1 MNYGAVNNYVFK
13 FANYILFLKG
23 EICLEQG
30 YLLVQAF
37 GSRESFGEKGV
48 KVTVGGAETLF
59 TDENGFTKT
68 ITLSA
73 PNQALSESPGNPS
86 PYTMVDITAEK
97 EGFYTIVIKNVQ
109 IFSGEITQQQVQMLP
124 VPENGEV
131 RTVVYVLTPQNL

>member
-1 MNYGAVNNYVFK
+1 MALSTTMFLSLQTI
-13 FANYILFLKG
+13 FCFLKG

-73 PNQALSESPGNPS
+73 PNQALSESPGHPS

-109 IFSGEITQQQVQMLP
+109 IFSGEVTQQQVQMLP

>member
-1 MNYGAVNNYVFK
+1 M
-13 FANYILFLKG
+13 
-23 EICLEQG
+23 EQG

-37 GSRESFGEKGV
+37 GSRESFGEENV

-68 ITLSA
+68 IALDA
-73 PNQALSESPGNPS
+73 PNQALSESPGNAS
-86 PYTMVDITAEK
+86 PYTSVDITVEK
-97 EGFYTIVIKNVQ
+97 EGFYTIIIRNVQ
-109 IFSGEITQQQVQMLP
+109 VFSGEVTQQQVQMLP

>member
-1 MNYGAVNNYVFK
+1 MALSTTMFLSLQTI
-13 FANYILFLKG
+13 FCFLKG

-109 IFSGEITQQQVQMLP
+109 IFSREVTQQQIQMLP

>member
-1 MNYGAVNNYVFK
+1 MFLSLQTI
-13 FANYILFLKG
+13 FCFLKG

-109 IFSGEITQQQVQMLP
+109 IFSGEVTQQQIQMLP

-131 RTVVYVLTPQNL
+131 RTGVYVLTPQNL

>member
-1 MNYGAVNNYVFK
+1 MFLSLQTI
-13 FANYILFLKG
+13 FCFLKG

-109 IFSGEITQQQVQMLP
+109 IFSGEVTQQQIQMLP

-131 RTVVYVLTPQNL
+131 RTVVYVLTPQIL

>member
-1 MNYGAVNNYVFK
+1 MALSTTMF
-13 FANYILFLKG
+13 FSLQTIFCFLKG

-109 IFSGEITQQQVQMLP
+109 IFSGEVTQQQIQMLP